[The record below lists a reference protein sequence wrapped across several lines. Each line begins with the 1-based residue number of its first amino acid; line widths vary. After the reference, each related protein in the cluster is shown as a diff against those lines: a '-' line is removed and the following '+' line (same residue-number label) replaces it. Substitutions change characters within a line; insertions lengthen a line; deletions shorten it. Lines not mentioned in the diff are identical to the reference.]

1 MVDPNQAFA
10 AVTVLFLMLAI
21 TIIVPVMAFRHRMQ
35 VIQERED
42 KAYAKGVRYFNH
54 MNETEFEGRLL
65 HLAVCVVKAND
76 DLTGSVEQSNYAE
89 GVLDAFLEF
98 FKGNP
103 EEGQV
108 VLDNLHKARQ
118 MADELKKPSDV
129 AEVKKFLIGATRKC
143 EDHECSP
150 SLSYM
155 IGRINKEQEND
166 SR

>member
-10 AVTVLFLMLAI
+10 AVTVLFSMLAI
-21 TIIVPVMAFRHRMQ
+21 AIIVPVMTFRHRMK

-42 KAYAKGVRYFNH
+42 KAYEKGVRYFNH

-65 HLAVCVVKAND
+65 HLSLCVVKAND
-76 DLTGSVEQSNYAE
+76 ELNGNAEQSNHAE

-118 MADELKKPSDV
+118 MADELKTPSDLDN
-129 AEVKKFLIGATRKC
+129 VKELLVDATRKC
-143 EDHECSP
+143 GDHECRP
-150 SLSYM
+150 SLAYM

-166 SR
+166 RN